1 MFYKAPH
8 SWGFLFVGGWV
19 DLDMS
24 KITRFENHKGELV
37 EIKKML
43 TTELKREIEIV
54 GERIIYD
61 YKGEW
66 IIENMY
72 IKCYGYETPLYKALV
87 EELESREND

>member
-1 MFYKAPH
+1 MK
-8 SWGFLFVGGWV
+8 
-19 DLDMS
+19 
-24 KITRFENHKGELV
+24 KITHYQGVGCDEV
-37 EIKKML
+37 EIKKMS

-87 EELESREND
+87 EELESRDND